1 MHVFV
6 HYYYRS
12 SPILRR
18 VATMDDRCLETALYC
33 LRRLVGPTGKS
44 LTDGQLLERFSSLG
58 DQAAFELL
66 LRRHGPL
73 VCNVCWRILGNSHD
87 VEDALQATWLV
98 LVRKAASLGQQVSVA
113 GWLHRVAYRIAIRA
127 RAKQALSR
135 CGQGALEEQEAGSAL
150 GDPADSEMHA
160 ILHEEL
166 NGLPEKYRMA
176 ILLCD
181 LEGKT
186 HVQAADELR
195 WPLGTLH
202 CRVRRGRE
210 QLKTRLTRRGL
221 TVSAG
226 LLGALLT
233 EEIAASRPALA
244 LHHSIRA
251 AATLKAST
259 RAALLAEGVLHAMFM
274 KQIRLVAAMVVTV
287 VVLGTGLVMLA
298 QEAWAPCTV
307 AAAAPASGLPVV
319 DPADQQI
326 KPEQPQ
332 AEANPQLAGAWADLA
347 SDDETKALKAVLALL
362 SMPKETTHFLKE
374 NLKPVTV
381 DPKQIGR
388 LIADLDSDK
397 FALREQAS
405 HELTAMGE
413 YAVPYLRGALDGK
426 PALEPQMRLEK
437 ILQTIKAGVPSLA
450 VMRSLRA
457 IAVLEKI
464 GTPQAR
470 QILEA
475 LARGRAKALATQEA
489 EAALDRLT
497 APPVITL
504 QRHFD
509 DLISKDAGQ
518 VARALIALAATPK
531 ETVDFLS
538 TTSAMK
544 PKPQPT
550 KGDDKLKERLKKLDA
565 ERAALAGGKGVP
577 TANQATPPGPS
588 HEVMTKRVGVL
599 LEHIGTPEARQV
611 WEAIQQGKLLAPAPK
626 GGKSATSPDGKLR
639 AVIDN
644 DGSIGLYDIATGKQ
658 LSSLRGTLPLASI
671 TFTEDGRM
679 LAAETAQGQRLLYD
693 LRTGKL
699 INSSK

>member
-1 MHVFV
+1 
-6 HYYYRS
+6 
-12 SPILRR
+12 
-18 VATMDDRCLETALYC
+18 MDDRCLETALYC
-33 LRRLVGPTGKS
+33 LRRLVGPTGIS
-44 LTDGQLLERFSSLG
+44 LTDGQLLERFASHG

-98 LVRKAASLGQQVSVA
+98 LVRKAGSLGQQVSIA

-135 CGQGALEEQEAGSAL
+135 GPKEAPEEQEIGSVDA
-150 GDPADSEMHA
+150 DPADREMHA
-160 ILHEEL
+160 ILHEEV
-166 NGLPEKYRMA
+166 NRLPEKYRMP

-226 LLGALLT
+226 LLAALLT
-233 EEIAASRPALA
+233 EEIAVARPALA
-244 LHHSIRA
+244 LHTSIRA
-251 AATLKAST
+251 AASLKVST
-259 RAALLAEGVLHAMFM
+259 RAALLAEGVLHAMFL

-287 VVLGTGLVMLA
+287 CVLGTGLVMLA
-298 QEAWAPCTV
+298 QEAWAPGTV

-319 DPADQQI
+319 NPPDQQT
-326 KPEQPQ
+326 KPEQPP
-332 AEANPQLAGAWADLA
+332 AEANPHLAGAWADLA
-347 SDDETKALKAVLALL
+347 SADETKALKAVLALI
-362 SMPKETTHFLKE
+362 SMPKETTLFLKE

-397 FALREQAS
+397 FAVREQAS

-457 IAVLEKI
+457 IGVLEKI
-464 GTPQAR
+464 GTPEAR

-504 QRHFD
+504 QRHFE
-509 DLISKDAGQ
+509 DLVSKDAGQ
-518 VARALIALAATPK
+518 VARALLALAATPK
-531 ETVDFLS
+531 ETVQFLS
-538 TTSAMK
+538 TTPAMN
-544 PKPQPT
+544 PTPQPT
-550 KGDDKLKERLKKLDA
+550 KGDAKFKDKELKARLDA
-565 ERAALAGGKGVP
+565 ERAALANKYGPATPK
-577 TANQATPPGPS
+577 QATPVGPS
-588 HEVMTKRVGVL
+588 HEVVTKRVGVL

-611 WEAIQQGKLLAPAPK
+611 WEAIQQGKLLAPVPQP
-626 GGKSATSPDGKLR
+626 GKSATSPDGKLR
-639 AVIDN
+639 AAIEN
-644 DGSIGLYDIATGKQ
+644 DGSVGLYDIATGKQ
-658 LSSLRGTLPLASI
+658 LSSLRWTVPLASI
-671 TFTEDGRM
+671 AFNEDGKM
-679 LAAETAQGQRLLYD
+679 LAAVSNQGQRLIWD
-693 LRTGKL
+693 VRTGKV
-699 INSSK
+699 ISNPNIKKA